1 MVPPSGPSPAR
12 RRGPLIYKCQF
23 IRRPEQEKLVLAPTV
38 TCYRRNTPPSAPR
51 TTALLMVL
59 AVLLPVDF
67 ASPAATWVA
76 TPAATARATLRAT
89 LCEAVSGVPRGRPMP
104 NTPRNFSPIL

>member
-1 MVPPSGPSPAR
+1 M
-12 RRGPLIYKCQF
+12 
-23 IRRPEQEKLVLAPTV
+23 

-67 ASPAATWVA
+67 ASLAAT
-76 TPAATARATLRAT
+76 
-89 LCEAVSGVPRGRPMP
+89 
-104 NTPRNFSPIL
+104 